1 MRRFVLL
8 TLVGAYM
15 DRKVS
20 IVLTVFNMESCLKQA
35 IDSVLQQ
42 TFSNYELI
50 CIDDGS
56 RDGSSEILDSYA
68 KKDSRVR
75 VVHKDN
81 SGPANARNV
90 GLDLASGEYV
100 ILLDSDD
107 VFEPNMLEKLFKS
120 LERTGADISVCRSDM
135 FDHGT
140 GLHKAAPWT
149 AKVDQLPID
158 KEVFTA
164 NDMPDTVL
172 SAFVGWPWDK
182 LYRRSFLEKHQL
194 RFPDLK
200 NSEDLLFV
208 FMSLVLANGIVLID
222 DELIHHRMNRT
233 GSVSNSRLGDPFG
246 FYKATCMLQQRLDEL
261 PDSEKLRWGFDN
273 WALDYALWNIETLPE
288 GKERSSVLDE
298 LLSGKLAALNL
309 SAHGTSYYS
318 LVPDLDYRIKRLMG
332 LAEPWK
338 GDSHPH
344 LSYVVKFL
352 QDAQSYGWG
361 NAIKSLF
368 SWFSRKLGR
377 TPSDI
382 VEKRDPFQ
390 SGLPLTGIFHLLEVE
405 KESLHGE
412 E

>member
-1 MRRFVLL
+1 M
-8 TLVGAYM
+8 
-15 DRKVS
+15 
-20 IVLTVFNMESCLKQA
+20 
-35 IDSVLQQ
+35 
-42 TFSNYELI
+42 
-50 CIDDGS
+50 
-56 RDGSSEILDSYA
+56 
-68 KKDSRVR
+68 
-75 VVHKDN
+75 
-81 SGPANARNV
+81 
-90 GLDLASGEYV
+90 
-100 ILLDSDD
+100 
-107 VFEPNMLEKLFKS
+107 
-120 LERTGADISVCRSDM
+120 
-135 FDHGT
+135 
-140 GLHKAAPWT
+140 
-149 AKVDQLPID
+149 
-158 KEVFTA
+158 
-164 NDMPDTVL
+164 
-172 SAFVGWPWDK
+172 
-182 LYRRSFLEKHQL
+182 
-194 RFPDLK
+194 
-200 NSEDLLFV
+200 
-208 FMSLVLANGIVLID
+208 
-222 DELIHHRMNRT
+222 
-233 GSVSNSRLGDPFG
+233 
-246 FYKATCMLQQRLDEL
+246 L

-344 LSYVVKFL
+344 LSYVVKFF